1 MRCHDQSA
9 SLMQVNFME
18 FRRAMA
24 ALGVGAST
32 AEKKKKGKGALDS
45 WNQARPVLW
54 SFFESPTS
62 SRAALLWS

>member
-1 MRCHDQSA
+1 
-9 SLMQVNFME
+9 ME

-24 ALGVGAST
+24 ALGVGASM
-32 AEKKKKGKGALDS
+32 AEKKKKGKSALDS